1 MRTTINEKRRALRN
15 MNQKRK
21 EITTNKPG
29 FGLVA
34 AVLLVAVSMAQPAQA
49 ITTYGVTVSGTCW
62 TGSHTINASD
72 SGMSTKYYAATVFDS
87 NGSYIARGQYGA
99 SIDTTSYNL
108 TLTFGATNF
117 PSGFCGT
124 IHLRGTYGSGDTSD
138 TNDFVPS
145 STGTGLGVY
154 HQNNYS
160 QRTVNGKIY
169 ASDIDGTALMAYT
182 SSCAGSIH
190 AYFDGDTGQLTFA
203 HSVGHTCLYP
213 TNALAADGSSY
224 PAGSVHLAT
233 CYVYYTWIGYD
244 YPVVTC
250 TDDRSW

>member
-1 MRTTINEKRRALRN
+1 MRATINEQRRNLQH
-15 MNQKRK
+15 MDHKK
-21 EITTNKPG
+21 EEIKANWFG
-29 FGLVA
+29 FCLVA
-34 AVLLVAVSMAQPAQA
+34 AVLLFVLSMAPPAQA
-49 ITTYGVTVSGTCW
+49 ITTYSVTVSGTCW

-72 SGMSTKYYAATVFDS
+72 SGMTTKYYAATVFDS

-99 SIDTTSYNL
+99 TIDTTSYNL

-138 TNDFVPS
+138 TNDFAPS
-145 STGTGLGVY
+145 STGTGVGVY

-169 ASDIDGTALMAYT
+169 ASDIDGTALMANT

-213 TNALAADGSSY
+213 SNALAADGSSY
-224 PAGSVHLAT
+224 PDGSVHLAT
-233 CYVYYTWIGYD
+233 CSVYYLWIGYD

>member
-1 MRTTINEKRRALRN
+1 MRPENNEKRLKLRN
-15 MNQKRK
+15 INQNPG
-21 EITTNKPG
+21 EITTDRFG

-34 AVLLVAVSMAQPAQA
+34 TLLLFGLSLVPPAQA
-49 ITTYGVTVSGTCW
+49 ITTYSVTVSGTCW

-99 SIDTTSYNL
+99 TIDTTSYNL

-154 HQNNYS
+154 HQNSYS
-160 QRTVNGKIY
+160 QRTVNGKVY
-169 ASDIDGTALMAYT
+169 ASDIDGTALMANT
-182 SSCAGSIH
+182 SACAGTIH
-190 AYFDGDTGQLTFA
+190 AYFASDTGQLTFA

-213 TNALAADGSSY
+213 TNALAVDGGSY
-224 PAGSVHLAT
+224 PDGSVHLAA
-233 CYVYYTWIGYD
+233 CSVYYLWIGYD